1 VRKHPRAALN
11 AAGAGTAYAVK
22 SVVKDGA
29 DVVSKTLKTGD
40 PRDEKEFAQVS
51 TDEKSQNFTP
61 QQKEDFV
68 RSLTQADRDA
78 LLNLAEK
85 KPNL

>member
-1 VRKHPRAALN
+1 
-11 AAGAGTAYAVK
+11 
-22 SVVKDGA
+22 
-29 DVVSKTLKTGD
+29 VVSKTLKTGD
-40 PRDEKEFAQVS
+40 PRDEKEFAQVG

-78 LLNLAEK
+78 LLNLEEK
-85 KPNL
+85 KPNLQLGLQADRPR